1 MHCNSALAETAAST
15 YPGLT
20 ACDGHEVLVKFRP
33 KPQLNQSYLIC
44 EMLSPSS
51 PLSGH

>member
-33 KPQLNQSYLIC
+33 KPQRP
-44 EMLSPSS
+44 EMPRHEWVNPSTKV
-51 PLSGH
+51 G